1 MWKLLKKT
9 ILKWNLQKPINIHV
23 SVKYWEFI
31 CFLQRLTLDIAGACQ
46 VFFSMTIHLTGQ
58 LNLIPHTK
66 EWFCLNVHLAILPF
80 PVLWHRLWY
89 LILLCSAPKSGNIT
103 KSQKHISLDFNS
115 VCPRIWLLDAMLEQ
129 NINFSVLFF
138 TTLVL
143 SFNWFLVHTSWIR
156 SYWYPNYRV
165 SDGKNW
171 YLHLI
176 YLI

>member
-1 MWKLLKKT
+1 M
-9 ILKWNLQKPINIHV
+9 
-23 SVKYWEFI
+23 
-31 CFLQRLTLDIAGACQ
+31 
-46 VFFSMTIHLTGQ
+46 
-58 LNLIPHTK
+58 
-66 EWFCLNVHLAILPF
+66 AILPF

-176 YLI
+176 YLIWTMIRFDERVCKSLNLFSTLSLAMHFNWFV